1 MKLGDCYNAMTRS
14 RKEKLEAKDIHVAF
28 GGVRALNGVN
38 LTLNA
43 GDILG
48 LIGPNGAG
56 KTTMVNVLTGFQ
68 KPSPGTVIVDGEDIS
83 ALSARKVAQ
92 FGIGRSFQSARLFRG
107 LTVAENLVAAG
118 LGVGLSRK
126 GAAAQAQEILSW
138 IGYRQGLDRGCDS
151 LPYSDERRISIAR
164 ALALQPSFVLL
175 DEPASGMND
184 QECEQLMETIV
195 NIPQRFGCGVML
207 IEHNMQV
214 IMGVCHRIHVL
225 DGGKSLAEG
234 SPEEIRKDPNVL
246 RAYLGT
252 EASKKDAII

>member
-1 MKLGDCYNAMTRS
+1 MTRS
-14 RKEKLEAKDIHVAF
+14 RKEKLEAKDVHVAF
-28 GGVRALNGVN
+28 GGVQALSGVN
-38 LTLNA
+38 LTLRT

-68 KPSPGTVIVDGEDIS
+68 KPNPGTVAVDDEDIS

-107 LTVAENLVAAG
+107 LTVTENLIAPG
-118 LGVGLSRK
+118 LGIGLSRK
-126 GAAAQAQEILSW
+126 SALAQAREILDW

-164 ALALQPSFVLL
+164 ALALQPSFLLL

-195 NIPQRFGCGVML
+195 NIPGRFGCGVML

-252 EASKKDAII
+252 RASTKDAVI

>member
-1 MKLGDCYNAMTRS
+1 MTKS
-14 RKEKLEAKDIHVAF
+14 RKEKLEAKDIHVVF
-28 GGVRALNGVN
+28 GGVRALSGVN
-38 LTLNA
+38 LTLHA

-68 KPSPGTVIVDGEDIS
+68 RPSPGNVVVDGEDIS
-83 ALSARKVAQ
+83 DLSARKMAQ
-92 FGIGRSFQSARLFRG
+92 FGIGRSFQAARLFRG
-107 LTVAENLVAAG
+107 LTVVENLVVAG
-118 LGVGLSRK
+118 LGIGLPRRS
-126 GAAAQAQEILSW
+126 AVAQAEEILHW
-138 IGYRQGLDRGCDS
+138 VGYRHDPQNRCDS

-164 ALALQPSFVLL
+164 ALALQPSFILL

-195 NIPQRFGCGVML
+195 NIPRRFGCGVML

-214 IMGVCHRIHVL
+214 IMGVCRRVHVL

-234 SPEEIRKDPNVL
+234 TPEEIRKDPNVL
-246 RAYLGT
+246 RAYLGNK
-252 EASKKDAII
+252 ASHKDAII